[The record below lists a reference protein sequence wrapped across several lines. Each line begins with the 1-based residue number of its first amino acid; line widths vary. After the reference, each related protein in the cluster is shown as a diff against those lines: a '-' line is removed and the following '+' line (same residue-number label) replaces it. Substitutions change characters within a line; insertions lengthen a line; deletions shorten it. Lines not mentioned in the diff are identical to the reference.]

1 MQAQHMS
8 HAAHGPPIP
17 MPHPALVPP
26 GLPPGAA
33 AGLLPGLPVGAGL
46 LHASHLLGL
55 KDDKCKLNS
64 VFISTLCSMLS
75 GIVYV

>member
-1 MQAQHMS
+1 MQAQHMG
-8 HAAHGPPIP
+8 HAAHGPPMP

-26 GLPPGAA
+26 GLPSAAAAAA

-55 KDDKCKLNS
+55 KDDKCE
-64 VFISTLCSMLS
+64 
-75 GIVYV
+75 YY